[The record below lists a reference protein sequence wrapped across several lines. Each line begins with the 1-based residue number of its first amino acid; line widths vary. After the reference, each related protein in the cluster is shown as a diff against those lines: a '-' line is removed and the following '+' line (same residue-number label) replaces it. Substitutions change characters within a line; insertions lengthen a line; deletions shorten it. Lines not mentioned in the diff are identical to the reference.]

1 MFKYIEAAE
10 SNEVS
15 QWLPKG
21 SLHWQG
27 VVFGFL
33 FSELTFFGR
42 EDSQEGG
49 VAVRRIFSSLGSLL
63 GIVALI
69 VFVIALAFIFRSRS
83 GEEVAWQ
90 PPTAPTPVPSI
101 KNVRMSDTPGG
112 PAVVNFPSGTS
123 SVYLIFEY
131 AQVQDAPIRVMMY
144 DNVGNVLFER
154 TKNYSGAGVETIGMV
169 SRAAAFAD
177 GRYVTN
183 VYVGSELFVVKTLM
197 WVVGEEL
204 PTPTPTVRPT
214 TVPTPTVVP
223 PTPPM
228 PPTPAAMETYISK
241 TLITANVGDGPGEMG
256 IFFAPEVR
264 PVVPTAIA
272 LDGEGNIY
280 IFDAVNRR
288 VVKYDS
294 EGNFVSSIMPSLPIG
309 SAKDMCIG
317 DSGAI
322 YLLEGGGLFARQYNQ
337 KGELVLEY
345 PKPDWVVY
353 FRSISLDNEG
363 NLLAQ
368 VAELNVKGDF
378 PSNHVVVPIGD
389 AQQVFSGQRQLDDA
403 LAGYLLGDIVFAQGR
418 MSDDGTEMQLFDQYG
433 NLIKRL
439 GPFDP
444 KMVTFDTEAD
454 GSGNLYF
461 LRCVMTERTPF
472 EVSKFNRNG
481 SLIARFLV
489 PAPYVPPARQ
499 IAVDDAQNVY
509 YLLPL
514 KDEVQVIKWEKQ

>member
-1 MFKYIEAAE
+1 M
-10 SNEVS
+10 
-15 QWLPKG
+15 
-21 SLHWQG
+21 
-27 VVFGFL
+27 
-33 FSELTFFGR
+33 
-42 EDSQEGG
+42 
-49 VAVRRIFSSLGSLL
+49 RRIFNSLGSLL
-63 GIVALI
+63 SVAALI
-69 VFVIALAFIFRSRS
+69 VLVVALAFIFRSRS
-83 GEEVAWQ
+83 GETVVWQ
-90 PPTAPTPVPSI
+90 PPSASTPVPAI
-101 KNVRMSDTPGG
+101 ENIRMSDAPGG
-112 PAVVNFPSGTS
+112 PAVINFPSRTS
-123 SVYLIFEY
+123 SVYLVFEY
-131 AQVQDAPIRVMMY
+131 SQVQDTPVAVRTY
-144 DNVGNVLFER
+144 DSVGNVLFEQ
-154 TKNYSGAGVETIGMV
+154 TESYSGSGVETIGVV
-169 SRAAAFAD
+169 SRDGVFAD

-183 VYVGSELFVVKTLM
+183 VYVGPGLFVAKTLM
-197 WVVGEEL
+197 WAVGEEL
-204 PTPTPTVRPT
+204 PTPAPT
-214 TVPTPTVVP
+214 TTPMLIPTPTVVP
-223 PTPPM
+223 PTPSVPA
-228 PPTPAAMETYISK
+228 TPVAMETYISK
-241 TLITANVGDGPGEMG
+241 TLIVAKVGDGPGEIG
-256 IFFAPEVR
+256 IFAAPEVR
-264 PVVPTAIA
+264 PIVPTTIA

-280 IFDAVNRR
+280 IFDAVNQR
-288 VVKYDS
+288 VVKYNS
-294 EGNFVSSIMPSLPIG
+294 EGDFVSSIMPNPPIG
-309 SAKDMCIG
+309 SAKDMCVG

-322 YLLEGGGLFARQYNQ
+322 YLLGGGGLFVRQYNQ

-345 PKPDWVVY
+345 ARPDWVGY

-461 LRCVMTERTPF
+461 LMCVMTERTPF
-472 EVSKFNRNG
+472 EISKFNREG

-489 PAPYVPPARQ
+489 PAPYVPPAQQ
-499 IAVDDAQNVY
+499 IAVDDAENVY

-514 KDEVQVIKWEKQ
+514 KDEVQVMKWEKQ

>member
-1 MFKYIEAAE
+1 M
-10 SNEVS
+10 
-15 QWLPKG
+15 
-21 SLHWQG
+21 
-27 VVFGFL
+27 
-33 FSELTFFGR
+33 
-42 EDSQEGG
+42 
-49 VAVRRIFSSLGSLL
+49 RRIFNSLGSVL

-69 VFVIALAFIFRSRS
+69 VLVVALALIFRSRG
-83 GEEVAWQ
+83 GETVAWQ
-90 PPTAPTPVPSI
+90 SPSASTPVPSI
-101 KNVRMSDTPGG
+101 ENVRMSDTPGG
-112 PAVVNFPSGTS
+112 SAVINFPSRAS

-131 AQVQDAPIRVMMY
+131 AQVQDTPIRVRMY
-144 DNVGNVLFER
+144 DNVGNVLFEQ
-154 TKNYSGAGVETIGMV
+154 TKNYRGEGVETIGV
-169 SRAAAFAD
+169 ASRAGVFAD
-177 GRYVTN
+177 GRYITN
-183 VYVGSELFVVKTLM
+183 IYVGSELFVVKTLM
-197 WVVGEEL
+197 WAVGEEL
-204 PTPTPTVRPT
+204 PTPTPTAMPT
-214 TVPTPTVVP
+214 TIPAPTVVP
-223 PTPPM
+223 PTPAIPA
-228 PPTPAAMETYISK
+228 TPVAMETYISK
-241 TLITANVGDGPGEMG
+241 TLITAKVGDGPGEIG
-256 IFFAPEVR
+256 IFVAPEVR
-264 PVVPTAIA
+264 PVVPTTIA

-294 EGNFVSSIMPSLPIG
+294 QGNFVSNIVPNPPMG

-317 DSGAI
+317 DNGAI
-322 YLLEGGGLFARQYNQ
+322 YLLEGGGLFVRQYNQ

-353 FRSISLDNEG
+353 FRSIILDSEG
-363 NLLAQ
+363 NLRAQ

-499 IAVDDAQNVY
+499 IAIDDAQNVY

>member
-1 MFKYIEAAE
+1 MMRR
-10 SNEVS
+10 
-15 QWLPKG
+15 
-21 SLHWQG
+21 
-27 VVFGFL
+27 VFN
-33 FSELTFFGR
+33 
-42 EDSQEGG
+42 
-49 VAVRRIFSSLGSLL
+49 SLGSVL

-69 VFVIALAFIFRSRS
+69 VLAVALALIFRSR
-83 GEEVAWQ
+83 GEETVAWQ
-90 PPTAPTPVPSI
+90 QPAASTPVPSI
-101 KNVRMSDTPGG
+101 GNVRMSDIPGG
-112 PAVVNFPSGTS
+112 SAVINFPSRTS

-131 AQVQDAPIRVMMY
+131 GQTQDAPIAVRTY
-144 DNVGNVLFER
+144 DSVGNVLFEQ
-154 TKNYSGAGVETIGMV
+154 TQNYSGEGVETIGMV
-169 SRAAAFAD
+169 SRTGAFAD

-183 VYVGSELFVVKTLM
+183 VYVGPGLFVAKTLM
-197 WVVGEEL
+197 WAVGEEL
-204 PTPTPTVRPT
+204 PTPTPTARPT
-214 TVPTPTVVP
+214 TIPTLTVVP
-223 PTPPM
+223 PTPQIPATPM
-228 PPTPAAMETYISK
+228 AMETYISK
-241 TLITANVGDGPGEMG
+241 TLITAKVGDGPGEIG
-256 IFFAPEVR
+256 IFVAPEVR

-288 VVKYDS
+288 VVKYNSQGD
-294 EGNFVSSIMPSLPIG
+294 FVSSIMPSPPIG
-309 SAKDMCIG
+309 SAKDMCVG

-322 YLLEGGGLFARQYNQ
+322 YLLEGGGSFVRQYNQ

-345 PKPDWVVY
+345 ARPDWVAY
-353 FRSISLDNEG
+353 FDSISLDNEG
-363 NLLAQ
+363 NLQAQ
-368 VAELNVKGDF
+368 VAELAVKGDF

-403 LAGYLLGDIVFAQGR
+403 LAGYLLGDMIFAKGR

-433 NLIKRL
+433 NLVKRL